1 MDKNQL
7 KSQGLA
13 FGRNFQRAY
22 KTVQLYSPEHPG
34 SQDILQQ
41 AYAALTDLLKQNPQF
56 TFGFFNRRVLLNGLL
71 TVDGNL
77 DSLQADFSKR
87 NIAAVTF
94 QLGVTFREFK
104 RCLGLLGTKPEVID
118 ASGGITAFAKKNPV
132 EGLRIIPEE
141 RRTMTNEDS
150 VLGMDLESYLVAESI
165 FEAAPGRKSRGLEM
179 LIQAAG
185 LDTPEGFGGS
195 PKEVLDFAG
204 RAAQA
209 ALSDPQRN
217 PSDVVQSLARLVE
230 DLSPEY
236 LMSALP
242 QETQERFRGR
252 PSQEI
257 AAELAE
263 DMVVEWA
270 GKRLLE
276 SQAGQ
281 GAGPGGGSGAGG
293 TGEGVGTGTGAGPGT
308 GTGGGAPG
316 GTGSGTGSASEKEV
330 ARILS
335 RTLKTTQMAHRLLQK
350 VGALANQAQLP
361 EEMVE
366 RIKGELLWSSLS
378 TEERHARLLAMKEY
392 TESDFRHLAEHVE
405 EVGREGH
412 VDKATAVSERFL
424 DWLDSSFGD
433 VRAAG
438 LSWLPDLLR
447 ALSGLQTLAFVRTVA
462 ERLSAQ
468 LMDETVADW
477 PCHRGV
483 ANDLAVAAQCAALFE
498 DFETALKVGL
508 ELERSQQRNA
518 AQHDDCCGAALK
530 NLLSPRSVERLV
542 ELIMLKQ
549 TDVALGRRLAA
560 LARMTS
566 AQTAEIVLQ
575 LLEQET
581 AATSR
586 SRLIRLAGQL
596 GTSALEAARSRL
608 ADSRWYVVR
617 NACNILGTLGDPDLA
632 AQLGPALRHADARV
646 QQAAVAMI
654 AKSQA
659 AGRAEAM
666 AQALPYLQ
674 PHLQEAVLDELIVAK
689 DPGTIESLA
698 AFVGQVGGGKQGI
711 REKAAQVLGAI
722 SDPKSV
728 EGLSR
733 ILYDPG
739 QPLAL
744 RRTALN
750 ALRGSAVPTAQ
761 QRLAEFA
768 RRAPADPLAQ
778 ECLEAAASLKA
789 P

>member
-1 MDKNQL
+1 
-7 KSQGLA
+7 
-13 FGRNFQRAY
+13 
-22 KTVQLYSPEHPG
+22 
-34 SQDILQQ
+34 
-41 AYAALTDLLKQNPQF
+41 
-56 TFGFFNRRVLLNGLL
+56 
-71 TVDGNL
+71 
-77 DSLQADFSKR
+77 
-87 NIAAVTF
+87 
-94 QLGVTFREFK
+94 
-104 RCLGLLGTKPEVID
+104 
-118 ASGGITAFAKKNPV
+118 
-132 EGLRIIPEE
+132 
-141 RRTMTNEDS
+141 
-150 VLGMDLESYLVAESI
+150 
-165 FEAAPGRKSRGLEM
+165 
-179 LIQAAG
+179 
-185 LDTPEGFGGS
+185 
-195 PKEVLDFAG
+195 
-204 RAAQA
+204 
-209 ALSDPQRN
+209 
-217 PSDVVQSLARLVE
+217 
-230 DLSPEY
+230 
-236 LMSALP
+236 
-242 QETQERFRGR
+242 
-252 PSQEI
+252 
-257 AAELAE
+257 
-263 DMVVEWA
+263 
-270 GKRLLE
+270 
-276 SQAGQ
+276 
-281 GAGPGGGSGAGG
+281 
-293 TGEGVGTGTGAGPGT
+293 
-308 GTGGGAPG
+308 
-316 GTGSGTGSASEKEV
+316 
-330 ARILS
+330 
-335 RTLKTTQMAHRLLQK
+335 
-350 VGALANQAQLP
+350 
-361 EEMVE
+361 
-366 RIKGELLWSSLS
+366 
-378 TEERHARLLAMKEY
+378 
-392 TESDFRHLAEHVE
+392 
-405 EVGREGH
+405 
-412 VDKATAVSERFL
+412 
-424 DWLDSSFGD
+424 
-433 VRAAG
+433 
-438 LSWLPDLLR
+438 
-447 ALSGLQTLAFVRTVA
+447 LQTLAFVRTVA

-518 AQHDDCCGAALK
+518 AQHADCCGAALK

-542 ELIMLKQ
+542 ELILLKQ
-549 TDVALGRRLAA
+549 SDVALGRRFAA
-560 LARMTS
+560 LARMAA

-617 NACNILGTLGDPDLA
+617 NTCNILGTLGDPDLA